1 MSERSGLPPQVLT
14 GIDSPIRETR
24 LKGVGELAR
33 LVLGADLAVAA
44 AARRA
49 LGRMA
54 GDESRAVAAAAAGML
69 ERTAIRLEP
78 DHIDFGTVP
87 RVTSQLAADIAVH
100 GPPLAAASS
109 VTTSGPGLAAG
120 LDGSRLRILWEPRS
134 DWLDGTVTVHGPCGW
149 ADVRVTGAIEPEP
162 LTRALIEE
170 LAAADIDPNAARV
183 TVLVSPPRRRRAGAG
198 ALVSVLVA
206 LVLLGGAGMAFAL
219 TNGEGEPPAQ
229 PAAAPVIAPTVTVE
243 SAPATKAPAPKGTPV
258 PKVQL
263 ARAVASVDRPGQVRT
278 IKVGK
283 EPEGVAVAPD
293 GRTVYVANQGAR
305 ELSVVDA
312 RSGKVSVVKLR
323 NTPRFVAVSRDS
335 RLVFVSMYENDKS
348 GSGVAVVDAARRT
361 VTRNLNTG
369 QQPYTLAVGPD
380 GRLWVPI
387 HGKGRLEVYDAAG
400 RDRKQT
406 FQVPPNPHAIAFSA
420 PQRRAFTANHE
431 SNAVAVVSS
440 RTGKLVKSVPVSRAP
455 HSVAVSPDGSQVLSA
470 GYEADSADLIDAR
483 TLKRTGPLE
492 VGRDPQF
499 VAFARDGRHAYVVNE
514 GDDTV
519 SVLDAKT
526 GKVTGTVR
534 VGDSPRTIAIGPDG
548 RLAYVSNGGG
558 NSITV
563 LRIGA

>member
-24 LKGVGELAR
+24 LKGVGDLAR
-33 LVLGADLAVAA
+33 LVIGADLAIAA

-87 RVTSQLAADIAVH
+87 RVTSQLTADIAVH
-100 GPPLAAASS
+100 GPPLAAVSS
-109 VTTSGPGLAAG
+109 VTTAGPGLDAD
-120 LDGSRLRILWEPRS
+120 LDGGRLRIVWEPRS

-206 LVLLGGAGMAFAL
+206 MVLLGGAGMAFAL
-219 TNGEGEPPAQ
+219 TNGEQTPPAQ
-229 PAAAPVIAPTVTVE
+229 PIAAPVIAPTVTVE
-243 SAPATKAPAPKGTPV
+243 AAPKTKASAV
-258 PKVQL
+258 PKVRL
-263 ARAVASVDRPGQVRT
+263 AQPVASTDKPRALRT
-278 IKVGK
+278 IKVGR

-293 GRTVYVANQGAR
+293 GRTIYVADQGAR

-312 RSGKVSVVKLR
+312 RSGRLSVVKLR

-335 RLVFVSMYENDKS
+335 RLVFVSMYENDKT
-348 GSGVAVVDAARRT
+348 GSGVAVVDAARRK
-361 VTRNLNTG
+361 VTRNLSTG
-369 QQPYTLAVGPD
+369 LQPYTLAVGPD

-387 HGKGRLEVYDAAG
+387 HGKGRLEVYDADG
-400 RDRKQT
+400 RSQQHDIE
-406 FQVPPNPHAIAFSA
+406 VPPNPHAIAFSA
-420 PQRRAFTANHE
+420 PRRRAFTANHE
-431 SNAVAVVSS
+431 SDAIAVVDT
-440 RTGKLVKSVPVSRAP
+440 RTGKLYKSVPVSRAP
-455 HSVAVSPDGSQVLSA
+455 HSVAVSPDGSKVLSA
-470 GYEADSADLIDAR
+470 GYEADTADLIDAR
-483 TLKRTGPLE
+483 TLKRTGPLK
-492 VGRDPQF
+492 VGRDPQC

-514 GDDTV
+514 GDGTV
-519 SVLDAKT
+519 SVLNART

-534 VGDSPRTIAIGPDG
+534 VGGSPRAIAIAPDG
-548 RLAYVSNGGG
+548 RLAYVSNGAD
-558 NSITV
+558 NTISV